1 MITSKQRAQLRG
13 MAAALNTELQIG
25 KSGITENVVRQA
37 EEALAAR
44 ELIKGRVLDNSL
56 LSARE
61 ACDALCEATGA
72 DGIQVVGSKFVL
84 YRKSAKLEQ
93 ERQAKK
99 KLASVKKINPV
110 RAGVQARR
118 KQAKELKAKKK
129 EYYHEAAVK
138 AAIEKRKQSL

>member
-56 LSARE
+56 LSACE
-61 ACDALCEATGA
+61 ACGA
-72 DGIQVVGSKFVL
+72 DGVQVIGSKFVL
-84 YRKSAKLEQ
+84 FKQNEKDPKIVLINDRKG
-93 ERQAKK
+93 KK
-99 KLASVKKINPV
+99 
-110 RAGVQARR
+110 
-118 KQAKELKAKKK
+118 
-129 EYYHEAAVK
+129 
-138 AAIEKRKQSL
+138 

>member
-56 LSARE
+56 LSA
-61 ACDALCEATGA
+61 LCEACGA
-72 DGIQVVGSKFVL
+72 DGVQVIGSKFVL
-84 YRKSAKLEQ
+84 FKQNEKDPKIVLINDRKG
-93 ERQAKK
+93 KK
-99 KLASVKKINPV
+99 
-110 RAGVQARR
+110 
-118 KQAKELKAKKK
+118 
-129 EYYHEAAVK
+129 
-138 AAIEKRKQSL
+138 

>member
-56 LSARE
+56 LSAR
-61 ACDALCEATGA
+61 DALCEACGA
-72 DGIQVVGSKFVL
+72 DGVQVIGSKFVL
-84 YRKSAKLEQ
+84 FKQNEKDPKIVLINDRKG
-93 ERQAKK
+93 KK
-99 KLASVKKINPV
+99 
-110 RAGVQARR
+110 
-118 KQAKELKAKKK
+118 
-129 EYYHEAAVK
+129 
-138 AAIEKRKQSL
+138 

>member
-1 MITSKQRAQLRG
+1 MLTSKQRAELRAQANMLETTLMVGKGGLSAQLISE
-13 MAAALNTELQIG
+13 TEKLLDA
-25 KSGITENVVRQA
+25 K
-37 EEALAAR
+37 
-44 ELIKGRVLDNSL
+44 ELIKGRVLETAM

-61 ACDALCEATGA
+61 CCDALCEATGA

-129 EYYHEAAVK
+129 EYYHDAAVK

>member
-61 ACDALCEATGA
+61 ACDALCEACGA
-72 DGIQVVGSKFVL
+72 DGVQVIGTEVVGVC
-84 YRKSAKLEQ
+84 
-93 ERQAKK
+93 
-99 KLASVKKINPV
+99 PM
-110 RAGVQARR
+110 
-118 KQAKELKAKKK
+118 KALVDCA
-129 EYYHEAAVK
+129 EYYLQ
-138 AAIEKRKQSL
+138 IEDFDFDAQVLENYIL

>member
-1 MITSKQRAQLRG
+1 MERQTTVISQEELNRQSAICHEIASYWNAQGRTPLAFVDTYGCQQNEADSEKLRG

-61 ACDALCEATGA
+61 ACDALCEACGA
-72 DGIQVVGSKFVL
+72 DGVQVIGSKFVL
-84 YRKSAKLEQ
+84 FKQNEKDPKIVLINDRKG
-93 ERQAKK
+93 KK
-99 KLASVKKINPV
+99 
-110 RAGVQARR
+110 
-118 KQAKELKAKKK
+118 
-129 EYYHEAAVK
+129 
-138 AAIEKRKQSL
+138 